1 MKTEDIFRALQDQ
14 LAANLG
20 GTRSILHHPGAKGEA
35 SEANWIAMLEAH
47 LPRRYSTNKAFVV
60 DSDGGCSEEI
70 DIVIY
75 DRQYTPILYNHSR
88 QIFIPAESV
97 YAVLEVKQTFNHA
110 NFKYA
115 GEKAGSVR
123 RLYRTTAKIVH
134 AGGVYAARPLTPILA
149 GILSYENDWNPPF
162 GDPFEE
168 ALEGRIADER
178 LDFGCALSSG
188 SFEAQYFEESEL
200 KITRAGSS
208 LALISF
214 FLTLLKRLQNVGTV
228 SAIDYEQ
235 YLSRLADNK

>member
-1 MKTEDIFRALQDQ
+1 MKMEKIFRAIQDQ

-20 GTRSILHHPGAKGEA
+20 GTRSILSHPGAKGEA

-47 LPRRYSTNKAFVV
+47 LPRRYSVNKAFIV

-123 RLYRTTAKIVH
+123 RLNRTTAQIVH
-134 AGGVYAARPLTPILA
+134 AGGVYEPRPLTPILA
-149 GILSYENDWNPPF
+149 GILAYEDGWRPPF
-162 GDPFEE
+162 GDSFEK
-168 ALEGRIADER
+168 ALNKLRADER

-188 SFEAQYFEESEL
+188 SFEAQYFEDS
-200 KITRAGSS
+200 KPKFTRTGTP

-228 SAIDYEQ
+228 SAIDYDV
-235 YLSRLADNK
+235 YLSRLSDNG